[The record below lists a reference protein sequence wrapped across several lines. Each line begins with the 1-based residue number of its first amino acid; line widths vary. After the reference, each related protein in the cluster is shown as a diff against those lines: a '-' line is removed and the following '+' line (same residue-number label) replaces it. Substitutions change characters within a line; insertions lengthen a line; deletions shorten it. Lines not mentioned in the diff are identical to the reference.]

1 MESKLLLETDTVAP
15 DEIKAF
21 SSKKEEEVGILQFL
35 DQLEEIAKHYFS
47 RYLKKLFNC
56 HIRGACLKVLKNEN
70 LNRSDFHDFY
80 TIKPFCIGDFG
91 VGI

>member
-35 DQLEEIAKHYFS
+35 DQLEEIAKHYF
-47 RYLKKLFNC
+47 L
-56 HIRGACLKVLKNEN
+56 
-70 LNRSDFHDFY
+70 
-80 TIKPFCIGDFG
+80 
-91 VGI
+91 

>member
-15 DEIKAF
+15 DETKAI

-56 HIRGACLKVLKNEN
+56 HIGTLLKVLKNEN
-70 LNRSDFHDFY
+70 LNRPDFYDFY
-80 TIKPFCIGDFG
+80 TIKPFLVGDFG
-91 VGI
+91 VGM

>member
-1 MESKLLLETDTVAP
+1 MESKLLLETDTVAL
-15 DEIKAF
+15 DET
-21 SSKKEEEVGILQFL
+21 KEEEVGILQFL

-56 HIRGACLKVLKNEN
+56 HIGTLLKVLKNEN
-70 LNRSDFHDFY
+70 LITRIFHDFY
-80 TIKPFCIGDFG
+80 IIKPFWVGDFG

>member
-15 DEIKAF
+15 DETKAI

-35 DQLEEIAKHYFS
+35 DKLEEIAKHYFS

-56 HIRGACLKVLKNEN
+56 HIGTLLKVLKNEN
-70 LNRSDFHDFY
+70 LNHSDFHDFY
-80 TIKPFCIGDFG
+80 TIKHFWVGDFG

>member
-1 MESKLLLETDTVAP
+1 MLLLETDAVAL

-47 RYLKKLFNC
+47 RYVKKLFNC
-56 HIRGACLKVLKNEN
+56 HIGTRLKVLKNEN

-80 TIKPFCIGDFG
+80 TIKPLWVGDFG
-91 VGI
+91 FGM

>member
-15 DEIKAF
+15 DEIKAV

-56 HIRGACLKVLKNEN
+56 HIGTLLKVLKNEN
-70 LNRSDFHDFY
+70 LNHSELHDFY
-80 TIKPFCIGDFG
+80 TIKPFLVGDFG
-91 VGI
+91 VGM